1 MLGKNAKLK
10 ECQDKAAA
18 SELDEVKEAERQHW
32 GVCFNES
39 ELSLDIWTF
48 YNNEVYNVRSDK

>member
-39 ELSLDIWTF
+39 ELSLDI
-48 YNNEVYNVRSDK
+48 